1 MREAARHRSIRTVEN
16 SKRRIRNNE
25 PGLLG
30 SRFVSGVLVAIA
42 ALGRSRGAACS
53 NERDDRPARF
63 ESALVDL
70 SRIFYYAEGRVRY
83 AALRD
88 ELRFVERY
96 LGLQALRFEDRLTYR
111 VAADERALDL
121 AVPRLSLFRS
131 LERAVADALELST
144 GPAFIA
150 VEAVQPAGCGLALHV
165 ARGPSSRGPMKE
177 VDVVRIAARRPP

>member
-1 MREAARHRSIRTVEN
+1 MIQQFVRADNAR
-16 SKRRIRNNE
+16 
-25 PGLLG
+25 
-30 SRFVSGVLVAIA
+30 SGVLVAIA

-53 NERDDRPARF
+53 DERDDRPDRF

-88 ELRFVERY
+88 ELR
-96 LGLQALRFEDRLTYR
+96 

-131 LERAVADALELST
+131 LERAVAS
-144 GPAFIA
+144 
-150 VEAVQPAGCGLALHV
+150 
-165 ARGPSSRGPMKE
+165 GPSSRGPMKE
-177 VDVVRIAARRPP
+177 VGVVRIAARRPPSWPSRSNARPPRNSAWGIPRMRSGRWA